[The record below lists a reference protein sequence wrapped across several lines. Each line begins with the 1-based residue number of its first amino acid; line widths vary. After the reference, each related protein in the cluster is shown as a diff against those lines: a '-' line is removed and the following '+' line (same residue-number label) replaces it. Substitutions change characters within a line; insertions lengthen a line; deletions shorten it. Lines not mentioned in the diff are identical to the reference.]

1 MSTVNGVMMQYFHW
15 YTPADGTLWKD
26 VAARARELAEAGITA
41 LWLPP
46 AYKSNDGATG
56 VGYAVYD
63 MYDLGEFDQ
72 KGSVRTR
79 YGTRQEYLAATKA
92 LHEAGLQV
100 YADIV
105 FNHRIGCD
113 EFEPVRATPFPSDD
127 RLHAS
132 GPQRDI
138 LAPTKFTFPGRKGKY
153 SPFVWTAAHFS
164 AVDYDKHQP
173 DEKNTVYLLA
183 GKQFDSN
190 VALENGNFDFL
201 MGADVDI
208 DHPEVVGELYRWS
221 QWYIDTVGL
230 EGFRLDA
237 VKHISAPFWPGWLR
251 AMSRH
256 AGRELFC
263 VAEYWSTDLQA
274 LHWFLDTVGPTISVF
289 DVPLHYNFHAASRAG
304 GQYDMR
310 RLLDGTLMKQ
320 RGMQAVTFVSNH
332 DAQPLQALES
342 VVEPWFKPL
351 AYATIL
357 LRQEGYPCVFYP
369 DYYGAEYED
378 YGRDGNKHRVVMPS
392 HRFLIDVFLKARREY
407 GHGPQVDYLD
417 HFNRIGWVRLG
428 DAEHPR
434 AMAVLMS
441 DGPEGTKWMDVG
453 RPGTVF
459 RDLTGHI
466 AEPITTNQEGW
477 GEFRCQGG
485 SVSVWV
491 QE

>member
-1 MSTVNGVMMQYFHW
+1 
-15 YTPADGTLWKD
+15 
-26 VAARARELAEAGITA
+26 
-41 LWLPP
+41 
-46 AYKSNDGATG
+46 
-56 VGYAVYD
+56 
-63 MYDLGEFDQ
+63 
-72 KGSVRTR
+72 
-79 YGTRQEYLAATKA
+79 
-92 LHEAGLQV
+92 
-100 YADIV
+100 
-105 FNHRIGCD
+105 
-113 EFEPVRATPFPSDD
+113 
-127 RLHAS
+127 
-132 GPQRDI
+132 
-138 LAPTKFTFPGRKGKY
+138 
-153 SPFVWTAAHFS
+153 
-164 AVDYDKHQP
+164 
-173 DEKNTVYLLA
+173 
-183 GKQFDSN
+183 
-190 VALENGNFDFL
+190 
-201 MGADVDI
+201 
-208 DHPEVVGELYRWS
+208 
-221 QWYIDTVGL
+221 
-230 EGFRLDA
+230 
-237 VKHISAPFWPGWLR
+237 
-251 AMSRH
+251 
-256 AGRELFC
+256 
-263 VAEYWSTDLQA
+263 
-274 LHWFLDTVGPTISVF
+274 
-289 DVPLHYNFHAASRAG
+289 LHYNFHAASLAG

-378 YGRDGNKHRVVMPS
+378 FGRDGNKHRVVMPS
-392 HRFLIDVFLKARREY
+392 HRFLIDVFLKARREC

-428 DAEHPR
+428 DAAHPR

-466 AEPITTNQEGW
+466 AEPITTNQDGW